1 MNKKE
6 CIVSAVVSIVLGV
19 LFIVLK
25 NDVISVALTV
35 FGVLLLCAA
44 VFDFIHG
51 FVSLGIVKAVLGGC
65 VLVFGWA
72 FVNLALY
79 ILAAAVIL
87 TGLLQ
92 IVNTHKG
99 MLVGFT
105 FGEKC
110 LLYLKPVVT
119 VIAGACLL
127 FNQGGTVAWVFLATG
142 VLLVAEGILEIVDAV
157 RQKA

>member
-6 CIVSAVVSIVLGV
+6 CIVSAVASIALGV

-44 VFDFIHG
+44 VFDFVHR
-51 FVSLGIVKAVLGGC
+51 FVSMGIVKAVLGVC
-65 VLVFGWA
+65 VLVFGWV

-79 ILAAAVIL
+79 ILAAAIIIM
-87 TGLLQ
+87 GLLQ
-92 IVNTHKG
+92 IVNTYRA

-110 LLYLKPVVT
+110 LLYLKPVGT

-127 FNQGGTVAWVFLATG
+127 FNQGGTVAWVFIATG
-142 VLLVAEGILEIVDAV
+142 VLLVAVGILEIVDAV